1 MFEDIVKNFNEA
13 IKDLE
18 QVKRDAEELA
28 KKEENKKNGKG
39 DENGVIK
46 GDEKVVEKK
55 RTFIEPVTRLRG
67 NVEEINKAKENPEQQ
82 KIEDRLNQILEG
94 LFK

>member
-18 QVKRDAEELA
+18 QVKKDAEDLA

-46 GDEKVVEKK
+46 GDEKGVEKK